1 MWRKRKERFWSR
13 VQLTLHSDPPLTK
26 FSLDLK
32 EKITEAQV
40 VINWTVSIEIGQTK
54 IIWWGPKG

>member
-1 MWRKRKERFWSR
+1 ML
-13 VQLTLHSDPPLTK
+13 QLTLHSNPPLAK

-40 VINWTVSIEIGQTK
+40 VINWTVSIEIGQTQ